1 MSFVACAAKRKVFI
15 IHAFDD
21 INECQR
27 PIYYLFWFLQYILA
41 DVLTIPA
48 VPRFSARGQDVPLKS
63 ETSGRSQYWL
73 FTSFVAVLRKYG
85 FLQHMP
91 LITSMNISTGRTKI
105 DMPYIYIYWFFW
117 LCIGHEMREEW
128 HTIYIGFYRISCTRA
143 AKIPMQSIFRAWYW
157 SFAAGITQKVK
168 GMSEKSI

>member
-1 MSFVACAAKRKVFI
+1 MSFVACAAKRKIFI

-91 LITSMNISTGRTKI
+91 LITSMNISTRYTVCDEFYSISFTFGGGYTKVDI
-105 DMPYIYIYWFFW
+105 LF
-117 LCIGHEMREEW
+117 
-128 HTIYIGFYRISCTRA
+128 
-143 AKIPMQSIFRAWYW
+143 K
-157 SFAAGITQKVK
+157 
-168 GMSEKSI
+168 

>member
-27 PIYYLFWFLQYILA
+27 PIYHLFWFLQYILA

-91 LITSMNISTGRTKI
+91 LITSMNINTRYTVYDGFYIISWTFDGGRTKI
-105 DMPYIYIYWFFW
+105 DMPYIY
-117 LCIGHEMREEW
+117 
-128 HTIYIGFYRISCTRA
+128 
-143 AKIPMQSIFRAWYW
+143 
-157 SFAAGITQKVK
+157 
-168 GMSEKSI
+168 

>member
-1 MSFVACAAKRKVFI
+1 M
-15 IHAFDD
+15 
-21 INECQR
+21 
-27 PIYYLFWFLQYILA
+27 
-41 DVLTIPA
+41 LTIPA

-105 DMPYIYIYWFFW
+105 DMPYIYIDFSGCALDVKCAKNDIPFILVFIVYPALVRRKYRCNQYFVHDIEV
-117 LCIGHEMREEW
+117 LPPGSPKRSRVCRKK
-128 HTIYIGFYRISCTRA
+128 TI
-143 AKIPMQSIFRAWYW
+143 
-157 SFAAGITQKVK
+157 
-168 GMSEKSI
+168 